1 MDHAVVMAGGSGKR
15 FWPES
20 RMHRSKQFL
29 DLTGRGPMIVETV
42 HRLLP
47 LVPPKNVWV
56 VAGEKDAP
64 HLSHRAL
71 GIPPGN
77 IVLEPDGRN
86 TAPAMALAAARIGRR
101 DREAVIAATP
111 ADHAVADAASFRA
124 VLGKGFRLARRTG
137 RFVTLGIAP
146 AHPATGYG
154 YIERGDPFREG
165 GDGVYLV
172 RRFTEKP
179 DLRTARRFLRA
190 RRFYWNSGVFVVRAE
205 TYRDRVARFLPAV
218 HRELERALRD
228 AGKKAFRER
237 LRRAYARIPSVSVD
251 YGILEKEDG
260 ILVIPSDFGWN
271 DIGTWRSLQE
281 FLGGA
286 GENVTAGK
294 VILADTRGALV
305 RSDRGVVAVIGMEDV
320 VVIRS
325 GDAVLVCPRHR
336 SEEVKGI
343 VEEVQRRFPDLA

>member
-1 MDHAVVMAGGSGKR
+1 MDHAIVMAGGSGKR

-29 DLTGRGPMIVETV
+29 DLTGGGPMIVETV
-42 HRLLP
+42 RRLLP
-47 LVPPKNVWV
+47 LVPRKNVWV

-64 HLSHRAL
+64 HLSARAL
-71 GIPPGN
+71 GVPPGN
-77 IVLEPDGRN
+77 IVLEPEGRN
-86 TAPAMALAAARIGRR
+86 TAPAVALAAALIERR
-101 DREAVIAATP
+101 DGDAVIAATP

-154 YIERGDPFREG
+154 YIERGAPHREG
-165 GDGVYLV
+165 GDGAYLV

-179 DLRTARRFLRA
+179 DLKTARRFLRT
-190 RRFYWNSGVFVVRAE
+190 RRFYWNSGVFIVRAE
-205 TYRDRVARFLPAV
+205 TYRNRVARFLPAV
-218 HRELERALRD
+218 HRELERAIRD
-228 AGKKAFRER
+228 AGKRGFRDG

-271 DIGTWRSLQE
+271 DIGTWRSLHE

-294 VILADTRGALV
+294 AILADTRGALV

-325 GDAVLVCPRHR
+325 GDAVLVCPRDR